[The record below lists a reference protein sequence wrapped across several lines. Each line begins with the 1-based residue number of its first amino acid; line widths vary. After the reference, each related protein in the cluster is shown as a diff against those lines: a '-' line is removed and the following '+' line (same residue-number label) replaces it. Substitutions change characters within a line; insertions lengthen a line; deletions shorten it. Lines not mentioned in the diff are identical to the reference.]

1 MAATSSRP
9 TVIESRIAVSV
20 SRQKVLKLRTALN
33 IFPLFR
39 IETSGYDSRHM
50 MPAEHKDKL
59 TKAAKLLADVQ
70 QDMSKRHDRGS
81 NEYIHTWQD
90 LYWLR
95 EKLDD
100 LIRYG
105 FVLYHG
111 DLPAVRTSA

>member
-1 MAATSSRP
+1 
-9 TVIESRIAVSV
+9 
-20 SRQKVLKLRTALN
+20 
-33 IFPLFR
+33 
-39 IETSGYDSRHM
+39 

-81 NEYIHTWQD
+81 REYIHTWQD

-95 EKLDD
+95 EKLDE
-100 LIRYG
+100 LVRYG

-111 DLPAVRTSA
+111 DLPAVKSSCKRWQVCQYAFTFASPSVASHHGAPLLCVSEIQVWTG

>member
-1 MAATSSRP
+1 
-9 TVIESRIAVSV
+9 
-20 SRQKVLKLRTALN
+20 
-33 IFPLFR
+33 
-39 IETSGYDSRHM
+39 M
-50 MPAEHKDKL
+50 MPAEHKEKL